1 MKMKFERASTY
12 NFGATKLNRRRVSG
26 ATPDKQRVC
35 IDTMLVY
42 IQLQPIGKQIVRE
55 KYGIQKNTFYR
66 CSKKI

>member
-1 MKMKFERASTY
+1 MKFERASTY

-26 ATPDKQRVC
+26 VTLTSKGVYRHHAC
-35 IDTMLVY
+35 Y

>member
-35 IDTMLVY
+35 IDTMLVIY
-42 IQLQPIGKQIVRE
+42 NYNLLGNRL
-55 KYGIQKNTFYR
+55 
-66 CSKKI
+66 